1 MTVGALPVPDP
12 PPARVRRGRGDRTRE
27 AIIDA
32 AEALLKESG
41 SEEAVSIRAVA
52 ERVGVTAPSIYRHV
66 PDKAHLLFEVC
77 ARQFDRL
84 DDEVVAPV
92 VADEPDPLQA
102 VFRIGRGYVR
112 FGIDNPE
119 TYRIMLM
126 GHADHTPDQYADER
140 VLESGAL
147 GTTVALV
154 QAAMDAGQVRTDA
167 GDAVTV
173 AWVLWALLHGIV
185 ATAVAKPNMPGP
197 SVDDQVDTAL
207 TVVLRGLAPA

>member
-1 MTVGALPVPDP
+1 VTVGAGPAPEP

-27 AIIDA
+27 AILDA

-41 SEEAVSIRAVA
+41 SEDAVSIRAVA

-84 DDEVVAPV
+84 HEEVVVPV
-92 VADEPDPLQA
+92 VAQGLDPLEA
-102 VFRIGRGYVR
+102 VLRIGRGYVR
-112 FGIDNPE
+112 FGIENPE

-126 GHADHTPDQYADER
+126 GHADHTPQQYADER
-140 VLESGAL
+140 ILDGGAL
-147 GTTVALV
+147 GTTVGLV
-154 QAAMDAGQVRTDA
+154 QAAMDAGRVRTDA

-173 AWVLWALLHGIV
+173 TWVLWTVLHGIV

-197 SVDDQVDTAL
+197 AVDDQVESAFTL
-207 TVVLRGLAPA
+207 LLRGLAPT